1 MSGILDEL
9 KEALNGLA
17 DSVQKDLAE
26 IRQQKRAVQRLK
38 EELYETV
45 QGVQY
50 VRDEHCLILSAPKVI
65 IGNVDHNGHLLG
77 EGGGSAVV
85 LRANTIGIEGV
96 GSPEVGGSIVARA
109 ASIRNSAVDP
119 GPDGLENVVCG
130 RSEIINQAR
139 GITLQ
144 SQNDKDCFVSP
155 ATAGTGIQLRSDTV
169 VTVQATQPNKVRK
182 AEIDALL
189 ARLEEDASTLSA
201 ASKEAKTSVESAM
214 EKLQKLLDEHEQLG
228 TTNAELSSDYHSMS
242 DLHFQFTQQ
251 EATLCAALS
260 RYIQGLSK
268 EAECQRRITA
278 LKAMKKETD
287 QQSANFETECTGAAI
302 SMLSESIS
310 MTSVDGDGNLRTN
323 EGAGLFMHMPH
334 VSLTAHDKEGTLMED
349 SFLAVNTQHITLATT
364 NTQLD
369 EEREKGDITAEGDV
383 TITSKQVTIEAVD
396 RELKDKKIEE
406 KALTESGS
414 FSIRAEQISA
424 VATDTEGKA
433 TGGISLNAKDIK
445 VAAMDVDKE
454 KRTDKQLAADSQ
466 MVLLADKMFVGSS
479 DKETKSQLV
488 QVASDKVGVLATTT
502 AEMQQGEAKAVV
514 TLDGGN
520 LTVGASANEING
532 DTTIKGKADIK
543 GETTAP
549 SGNFK
554 ALEAGSSFK
563 SPNISD
569 GMAAPAAG
577 SAGKPSAK
585 LQEEE
590 AKKSEGESA

>member
-1 MSGILDEL
+1 MSEILDGL
-9 KEALNGLA
+9 KEALNDLT
-17 DSVQKDLAE
+17 DSVKKDLAE
-26 IRQQKRAVQRLK
+26 IRQQKREVQQLK
-38 EELYETV
+38 EAIYETV
-45 QGVQY
+45 HSVQY
-50 VRDEHCLILSAPKVI
+50 LRDEQCLILSAPKVI

-85 LRANTIGIEGV
+85 LRGNTIGIEGV
-96 GSPEVGGSIVARA
+96 GSPEMGGSIISRA
-109 ASIRNSAVDP
+109 ASIRNIAVDP
-119 GPDGLENVVCG
+119 GIDGVENVVCE

-144 SQNDKDCFVSP
+144 SQNDTGCFVSP
-155 ATAGTGIQLRSDTV
+155 VTVGTGIQLRSDTTV
-169 VTVQATQPNKVRK
+169 AVQATPQNKERK
-182 AEIDALL
+182 AEIDAQI
-189 ARLEEDASTLSA
+189 AQLEASASSLSA
-201 ASKEAKTSVESAM
+201 ASGKAKGQVESAM
-214 EKLQKLLDEHEQLG
+214 EAIQALIDQQEDLNDTEENLRANQYDI
-228 TTNAELSSDYHSMS
+228 AELHD
-242 DLHFQFTQQ
+242 QFMRL
-251 EATLCAALS
+251 ESVLCAVLS
-260 RYIQGLSK
+260 KYIQSLSK
-268 EAECQRRITA
+268 EAECQRRLTA

-287 QQSANFETECTGAAI
+287 QQSANFEKECTGASIA
-302 SMLSESIS
+302 LRSESIS

-323 EGAGLFMHMPH
+323 EGAGLFMQMPH
-334 VSLTAHDKEGTLMED
+334 VSLTAQDKSGALMAD
-349 SFLAVNTQHITLATT
+349 SYLHVNTQHITFATT

-369 EEREKGDITAEGDV
+369 EKREKGDITAEGDV

-424 VATDTEGKA
+424 IATDTEGKA

-554 ALEAGSSFK
+554 SLEAGSSFK

>member
-1 MSGILDEL
+1 M
-9 KEALNGLA
+9 
-17 DSVQKDLAE
+17 
-26 IRQQKRAVQRLK
+26 
-38 EELYETV
+38 
-45 QGVQY
+45 
-50 VRDEHCLILSAPKVI
+50 
-65 IGNVDHNGHLLG
+65 
-77 EGGGSAVV
+77 
-85 LRANTIGIEGV
+85 
-96 GSPEVGGSIVARA
+96 
-109 ASIRNSAVDP
+109 
-119 GPDGLENVVCG
+119 
-130 RSEIINQAR
+130 
-139 GITLQ
+139 
-144 SQNDKDCFVSP
+144 
-155 ATAGTGIQLRSDTV
+155 
-169 VTVQATQPNKVRK
+169 
-182 AEIDALL
+182 
-189 ARLEEDASTLSA
+189 
-201 ASKEAKTSVESAM
+201 
-214 EKLQKLLDEHEQLG
+214 
-228 TTNAELSSDYHSMS
+228 
-242 DLHFQFTQQ
+242 
-251 EATLCAALS
+251 
-260 RYIQGLSK
+260 
-268 EAECQRRITA
+268 
-278 LKAMKKETD
+278 
-287 QQSANFETECTGAAI
+287 
-302 SMLSESIS
+302 
-310 MTSVDGDGNLRTN
+310 
-323 EGAGLFMHMPH
+323 
-334 VSLTAHDKEGTLMED
+334 
-349 SFLAVNTQHITLATT
+349 
-364 NTQLD
+364 
-369 EEREKGDITAEGDV
+369 
-383 TITSKQVTIEAVD
+383 D

-590 AKKSEGESA
+590 AKKPEGESA

>member
-1 MSGILDEL
+1 MSEILDEL
-9 KEALNGLA
+9 KEALNGFA

-26 IRQQKRAVQRLK
+26 IRQQKREVQLLK
-38 EELYETV
+38 EAIYETV
-45 QGVQY
+45 HSVQY
-50 VRDEHCLILSAPKVI
+50 LRDEQCLILSAPKVI

-77 EGGGSAVV
+77 EGGGSTVV
-85 LRANTIGIEGV
+85 LRGNTIGIEGV
-96 GSPEVGGSIVARA
+96 GSPEMGGSIISRA
-109 ASIRNSAVDP
+109 ASIRNIAVDP
-119 GPDGLENVVCG
+119 GIDGLENVVCD

-144 SQNDKDCFVSP
+144 SQNDTGCFVSP
-155 ATAGTGIQLRSDTV
+155 ASADSGIQLQSDTT
-169 VTVQATQPNKVRK
+169 VTVQAAPQNEGRK
-182 AEIDALL
+182 AEIDARI
-189 ARLEEDASTLSA
+189 AQLEADASSLSA
-201 ASKEAKTSVESAM
+201 ASGEAKGQVESAM
-214 EKLQKLLDEHEQLG
+214 EAIQTLINQQEDLNDTEENLRANQVDIS
-228 TTNAELSSDYHSMS
+228 ELHD
-242 DLHFQFTQQ
+242 QFTQL
-251 EATLCAALS
+251 ESVLCTVISKYILS
-260 RYIQGLSK
+260 LSK
-268 EAECQRRITA
+268 EAECQRRLTA
-278 LKAMKKETD
+278 LKAMKEETD
-287 QQSANFETECTGAAI
+287 QQSANFDTELTGASIA
-302 SMLSESIS
+302 LRSESIS
-310 MTSVDGDGNLRTN
+310 LTSVDGDGNLRAN
-323 EGAGLFMHMPH
+323 EGAGLFVQMPH
-334 VSLTAHDKEGTLMED
+334 VSLTAHDKAGVLMED

-369 EEREKGDITAEGDV
+369 EKREKGDITAEGDV

-396 RELKDKKIEE
+396 RELKEGEITE
-406 KALTESGS
+406 KALTEAGS

-424 VATDTEGKA
+424 IATDTEGQA
-433 TGGISLNAKDIK
+433 TGEISLNAKQIK

-488 QVASDKVGVLATTT
+488 QVASDKVGLMATTT

-554 ALEAGSSFK
+554 TLEAGSSFK

-577 SAGKPSAK
+577 SAGTPSAK

-590 AKKSEGESA
+590 AKKSEGQS

>member
-1 MSGILDEL
+1 MSEILDEL

-26 IRQQKRAVQRLK
+26 IRQQKREVQLLK
-38 EELYETV
+38 EAIYETV
-45 QGVQY
+45 HSVQY
-50 VRDEHCLILSAPKVI
+50 LRDEQCLILSAPKVI

-85 LRANTIGIEGV
+85 LRGNTIGIEGV
-96 GSPEVGGSIVARA
+96 GSPEMGGSIISRA
-109 ASIRNSAVDP
+109 ASIRNIAVDP
-119 GPDGLENVVCG
+119 GIDGLENVVCD

-144 SQNDKDCFVSP
+144 SQNDTGCFVSP
-155 ATAGTGIQLRSDTV
+155 ASADSGIQLQSDTTV
-169 VTVQATQPNKVRK
+169 RVQAAQQSEGRK
-182 AEIDALL
+182 AEIDARI
-189 ARLEEDASTLSA
+189 AQLEADASTLSA
-201 ASKEAKTSVESAM
+201 ASGEAKGQVESAM
-214 EKLQKLLDEHEQLG
+214 EAIQSLIDQQEDLNDTEENLR
-228 TTNAELSSDYHSMS
+228 TNQVDISELHD
-242 DLHFQFTQQ
+242 QFTQL
-251 EATLCAALS
+251 ESVLCTVISKYILS
-260 RYIQGLSK
+260 LSK
-268 EAECQRRITA
+268 EAECQRRLTA
-278 LKAMKKETD
+278 LKAMKEETD
-287 QQSANFETECTGAAI
+287 QQSANFDTELTGASIA
-302 SMLSESIS
+302 LRSESIS
-310 MTSVDGDGNLRTN
+310 LTSVDGDGNLRAN
-323 EGAGLFMHMPH
+323 EGAGLFVQMPH
-334 VSLTAHDKEGTLMED
+334 VSLTAHDKAGVLMED
-349 SFLAVNTQHITLATT
+349 SFLHVNTQHITFATT

-369 EEREKGDITAEGDV
+369 EKREKGDITAEGDV

-414 FSIRAEQISA
+414 FSIRAEKISA
-424 VATDTEGKA
+424 VATDTEGQA
-433 TGGISLNAKDIK
+433 TGEISLNAKQIK

-488 QVASDKVGVLATTT
+488 QVASDKVGVMATTT

-577 SAGKPSAK
+577 SAGTPSAK

-590 AKKSEGESA
+590 AKKSEGQS